1 MMMSAGA
8 PIKPLAHTNEGVYD
22 RHYYTMDQELVELA
36 SAILIWELSSSAMYS
51 GIPSQEGSLIMWP
64 TKQDAEQQLQ

>member
-22 RHYYTMDQELVELA
+22 RHYTMDQELVELA
-36 SAILIWELSSSAMYS
+36 SAILIWELFSSAMYS
-51 GIPSQEGSLIMWP
+51 GIHSQEGSLIMWP